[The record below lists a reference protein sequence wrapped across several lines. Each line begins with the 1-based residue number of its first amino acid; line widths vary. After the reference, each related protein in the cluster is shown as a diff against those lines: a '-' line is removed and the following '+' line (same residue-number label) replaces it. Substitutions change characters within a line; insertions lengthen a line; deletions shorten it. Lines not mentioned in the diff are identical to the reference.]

1 VKAVSSTTKNRANN
15 DDDESRED
23 TNDDDSN
30 SVDARKR
37 NGKPSSTDA
46 GASGKNLFNIYN
58 LKKKYFFFIQ
68 VIQMKVEI
76 MMKKMMKILK
86 MMVDQIRFLNIK

>member
-58 LKKKYFFFIQ
+58 LNKKIFLFYSGDPD
-68 VIQMKVEI
+68 ESGDYDEEDDENSEDDGRSN
-76 MMKKMMKILK
+76 KIS
-86 MMVDQIRFLNIK
+86 

>member
-1 VKAVSSTTKNRANN
+1 VKAVSSTTKNRATNN

-37 NGKPSSTDA
+37 NGKPTSTDA
-46 GASGKNLFNIYN
+46 GASGNYLFNI
-58 LKKKYFFFIQ
+58 LKKK
-68 VIQMKVEI
+68 
-76 MMKKMMKILK
+76 
-86 MMVDQIRFLNIK
+86 

>member
-15 DDDESRED
+15 DDDESRGD

-58 LKKKYFFFIQ
+58 LKKNIS
-68 VIQMKVEI
+68 
-76 MMKKMMKILK
+76 
-86 MMVDQIRFLNIK
+86 FLFR